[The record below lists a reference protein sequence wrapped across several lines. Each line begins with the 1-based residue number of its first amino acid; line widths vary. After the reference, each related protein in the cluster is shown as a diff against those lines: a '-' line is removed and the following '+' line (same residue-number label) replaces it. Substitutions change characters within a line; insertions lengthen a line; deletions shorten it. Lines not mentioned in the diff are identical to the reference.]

1 MTPFARPLTSRAIDA
16 LTAATVA
23 LFIGWFVVALIGG
36 LVDNSALVDAG
47 TGLTISACLTVAA
60 IIVLVIVEWTPWHRR
75 RERARWNAHLDE
87 VRATATEQDA

>member
-1 MTPFARPLTSRAIDA
+1 MTHFARPLTSRAIDA

-23 LFIGWFVVALIGG
+23 LFAGWFVVALIGG
-36 LVDNSALVDAG
+36 LVGNFALVEAG
-47 TGLTISACLTVAA
+47 IWLTISAYLTLAA

-87 VRATATEQDA
+87 VLRKGH